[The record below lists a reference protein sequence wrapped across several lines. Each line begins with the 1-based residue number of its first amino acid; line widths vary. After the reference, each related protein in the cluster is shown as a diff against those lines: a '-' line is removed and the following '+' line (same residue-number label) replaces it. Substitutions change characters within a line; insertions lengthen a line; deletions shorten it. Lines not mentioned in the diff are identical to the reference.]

1 MTSDEL
7 IELYFKLEQWHE
19 MRVDRLKAVINGD
32 TDIQVKMPSG
42 ETADLNKHDALMFRM
57 GVQVAL
63 GFFEKLP
70 IKLKGA
76 LPEVSCE

>member
-1 MTSDEL
+1 MTISMTGYGRGEYLDERYHFTVEAKSVNNRYL
-7 IELYFKLEQWHE
+7 
-19 MRVDRLKAVINGD
+19 
-32 TDIQVKMPSG
+32 DIQVKMPSG
-42 ETADLNKHDALMFRM
+42 ETADLNKHDAVMLRM

>member
-7 IELYFKLEQWHE
+7 MELYFNLERWHE

-42 ETADLNKHDALMFRM
+42 EQEDLSKRDAVMFRM
-57 GVQVAL
+57 GMQVAL

-76 LPEVSCE
+76 IPEVDM